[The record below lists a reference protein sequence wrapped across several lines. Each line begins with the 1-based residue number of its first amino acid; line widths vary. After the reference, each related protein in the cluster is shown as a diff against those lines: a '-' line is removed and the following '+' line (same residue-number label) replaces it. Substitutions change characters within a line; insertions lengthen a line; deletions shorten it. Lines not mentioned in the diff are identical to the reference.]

1 MKLFY
6 NAKFYSMHKEG
17 EFFSALLVDD
27 FGNIKETFQ
36 AKPEIRNVEKIDL
49 NGAFTYP
56 GFIDTHTHSFE
67 GGLYSLGA
75 DLEKAVT
82 LEDVFSI
89 LSETEAV
96 SGKIFAF
103 RFDERLVKE
112 KRFPT
117 ASELDKVF
125 SDTPV
130 ILRRVDGHSCVINT
144 KAAKSIDWDTLLP
157 GNFNGYLSKRK
168 NGKAANW
175 FHRNFDD
182 ESIQKIYHKAANIAL
197 NTGHTTIHTM
207 IGDGYSNLKHYELI
221 RNNLHQF
228 PIEFILYPQ
237 ITDVVKALEVDSPR
251 IGGCILADGSFG
263 SHTAALLEPYSDKS
277 DSKGILYRSSKSWTN
292 FIQDAHKNNLQVA
305 VHCIGDAAISQ
316 ILAIYEKVQKDNPK
330 DLRHAIIHNELTT
343 EDILDR
349 EKNAKVSA
357 IMQPMFDRLWA
368 SPGGLYESRLGK
380 ERTSRTNRLV
390 SIYNRGILL
399 TGSSD
404 WYITEMNALKGID
417 AATRIHNKNERLSAY
432 QAVEIYTKNAAAL
445 SFDEDKLGTL
455 KVGKQADFV
464 SLQDDI
470 FTSGSIAE
478 IQINAIIKKGCIK
491 MHNEASLHE

>member
-6 NAKFYSMHKEG
+6 NAKFYSIRKEG
-17 EFFSALLVDD
+17 ESFSALLVDE

-36 AKPEIRNVEKIDL
+36 TEPEISDVEKIDL

-82 LEDVFSI
+82 LEDVFLI
-89 LSETEAV
+89 LSETKPV

-103 RFDERLVKE
+103 RFEERLVKE

-117 ASELDKVF
+117 ASELDTIF
-125 SDTPV
+125 PNIPV
-130 ILRRVDGHSCVINT
+130 ILRRVDGHSCMINT
-144 KAAKSIDWDTLLP
+144 KAAQSIDWDTPLS
-157 GNFNGYLSKRK
+157 GNFNGYLSKRE

-182 ESIQKIYHKAANIAL
+182 ESILKIYHKAANIAV

-207 IGDGYSNLKHYELI
+207 IGDGHSNIKHYELI
-221 RNNLHQF
+221 RNNLNQF
-228 PIEFILYPQ
+228 PVEFILYPQ
-237 ITDVVKALEVDSPR
+237 ITDVAKALEASSPR

-263 SHTAALLEPYSDKS
+263 SHTAALLEAYSDEPGNYGS
-277 DSKGILYRSSKSWTN
+277 LYRSSKSWNN

-316 ILAIYEKVQKDNPK
+316 ILAIYEKVQKENPK

-349 EKNAKVSA
+349 EKNAKVSV

-368 SPGGLYESRLGK
+368 NPGGLYENRLGK
-380 ERTSRTNRLV
+380 ERTLRTNRLA
-390 SIYNRGILL
+390 SIYKRGILL

-417 AATRIHNKNERLSAY
+417 AATQIHNKNERLSAY

-445 SFDEDKLGTL
+445 SFDEDRFGTL
-455 KVGKQADFV
+455 EVGKQADFIC
-464 SLQDDI
+464 LQNDI
-470 FTSGSIAE
+470 FNSVSIAE
-478 IQINAIIKKGCIK
+478 IQINAVIKKGCIK
-491 MHNEASLHE
+491 MHNESSLHE

>member
-6 NAKFYSMHKEG
+6 NAKFYSMKHENDS
-17 EFFSALLVDD
+17 FAAALVDN
-27 FGNIKETFQ
+27 GIIKEIYNTI
-36 AKPEIRNVEKIDL
+36 PELTDIEKIDL
-49 NGAFTYP
+49 QNLFVYP

-67 GGLYSLGA
+67 GGLYSMGA
-75 DLEKAVT
+75 NLEKVAT

-89 LSETEAV
+89 LSETEPV

-117 ASELDKVF
+117 ASELDKIF
-125 SDTPV
+125 PDIPV
-130 ILRRVDGHSCVINT
+130 ILRRVDGHSCVINS
-144 KAAKSIDWDTLLP
+144 KAVQSIDWDIPLP
-157 GNFNGYLSKRK
+157 GNFNGYLSKRE

-182 ESIQKIYHKAANIAL
+182 ESILRIYQKAANIAV
-197 NTGHTTIHTM
+197 NRGHTTIHTM
-207 IGDGYSNLKHYELI
+207 IGDGHSNTKHYEFI
-221 RNNLHQF
+221 KNNLHRF
-228 PIEFILYPQ
+228 PVEFILYPQ
-237 ITDVVKALEVDSPR
+237 ITDVPKALEAGSPR
-251 IGGCILADGSFG
+251 IGGCVLADGSFG
-263 SHTAALLEPYSDKS
+263 SHTAALSEPYSDEPGNYGS
-277 DSKGILYRSSKSWTN
+277 LYRSSKSWNN
-292 FIQDAHKNNLQVA
+292 FIQNAHKNNLQVA

-316 ILAIYEKVQKDNPK
+316 ILAIYEKAQKDNPK

-349 EKNAKVSA
+349 EKNAKVSV

-368 SPGGLYESRLGK
+368 NPNGLYENRLGK
-380 ERTSRTNRLV
+380 ERTLRTNRLA

-417 AATRIHNKNERLSAY
+417 AATRIHNKYERLSAY

-445 SFDEDKLGTL
+445 SFDEDQLGTL
-455 KVGKQADFV
+455 EVGRQADFV
-464 SLQDDI
+464 CLQDDI

-478 IQINAIIKKGCIK
+478 IKIAAVIKKGCIK
-491 MHNEASLHE
+491 IHNEGSSHE

>member
-6 NAKFYSMHKEG
+6 NAKFYSMKHEND
-17 EFFSALLVDD
+17 FFAAVLVDN
-27 FGNIKETFQ
+27 GIIKEIFNTI
-36 AKPEIRNVEKIDL
+36 PELANVEKIDL
-49 NGAFTYP
+49 QGSFVYP

-89 LSETEAV
+89 LSETKPV

-117 ASELDKVF
+117 VSELDKIF
-125 SDTPV
+125 PDTPV
-130 ILRRVDGHSCVINT
+130 ILRRVDGHSCIINT
-144 KAAKSIDWDTLLP
+144 KAAKSIDWDKSLP
-157 GNFNGYLSKRK
+157 RNFNGYLSKRE

-182 ESIQKIYHKAANIAL
+182 ESILKIYQKAANIAL
-197 NTGHTTIHTM
+197 NKGHTTIHTM
-207 IGDGYSNLKHYELI
+207 IGDGHSNIKYYKLI

-228 PIEFILYPQ
+228 SVEFILYPQ
-237 ITDVVKALEVDSPR
+237 ITDVKKALEAGSPR

-263 SHTAALLEPYSDKS
+263 SHTAALLEPYSDEPDNYGS
-277 DSKGILYRSSKSWTN
+277 LYRSSKSWN
-292 FIQDAHKNNLQVA
+292 NLIQNAHKNNLQVA

-316 ILAIYEKVQKDNPK
+316 ILTIYEKVQKDDPK

-368 SPGGLYESRLGK
+368 NPGGLYETRLGK
-380 ERTSRTNRLV
+380 ERILRTNRLA
-390 SIYNRGILL
+390 SIYKRGILL
-399 TGSSD
+399 TGGSD

-432 QAVEIYTKNAAAL
+432 QAVEIYTKNAAEL
-445 SFDEDKLGTL
+445 SFDENRLGTL
-455 KVGKQADFV
+455 EVSKQADFIC
-464 SLQDDI
+464 LQNNI
-470 FTSGSIAE
+470 FTSTSIAD
-478 IQINAIIKKGCIK
+478 IQIDAIIKKGCIK
-491 MHNEASLHE
+491 IHNENSIHE